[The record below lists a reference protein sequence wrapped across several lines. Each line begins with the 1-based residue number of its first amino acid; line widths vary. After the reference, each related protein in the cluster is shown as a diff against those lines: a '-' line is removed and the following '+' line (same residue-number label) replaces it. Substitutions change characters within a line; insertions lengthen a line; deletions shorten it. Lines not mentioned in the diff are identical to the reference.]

1 MKRWHKAALG
11 SVAMLA
17 MLAGA
22 AYVWRTD
29 LALAFIRYRSALPV
43 AANRP
48 VPWQAGPATAE
59 VAANERPPNI
69 IFVLFD
75 DLGMNDLSTF
85 GGGIAGG
92 RIKTPNIDRLAAE
105 GAIFTQSYAGNATCS
120 PSPKPEMP
128 YWVLTARPSKLSLKM
143 KLTTPATASDP

>member
-17 MLAGA
+17 VLAGA

-92 RIKTPNIDRLAAE
+92 RIKTPNMKKVLSEQAIGRQMKAHFLACGLLVLAAWLLL
-105 GAIFTQSYAGNATCS
+105 QRYQRRL
-120 PSPKPEMP
+120 
-128 YWVLTARPSKLSLKM
+128 V
-143 KLTTPATASDP
+143 